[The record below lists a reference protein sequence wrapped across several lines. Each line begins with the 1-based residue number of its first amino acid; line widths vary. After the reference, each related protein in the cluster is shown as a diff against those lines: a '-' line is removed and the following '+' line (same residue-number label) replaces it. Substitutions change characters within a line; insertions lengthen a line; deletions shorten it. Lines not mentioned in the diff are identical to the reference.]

1 MERIGVFVCHCGT
14 NIAGTVDVA
23 KVAEE
28 LGKVDGVVFSTHY
41 TYMCSSAGQKMI
53 EDHIKNDKLT
63 GVVLCSCSP
72 RMHEKTFRGC
82 AERAGLNPYKV
93 EIANIREQDSWV
105 VKDMPKATE
114 KAIALGKAAIAKTI
128 LDAPLTPGETPVVK
142 RALVIGGG
150 IAGITAA
157 LDIADAGFPVD
168 IVEKKTTVGGKMAM
182 LDKTFPT
189 LDCASCIVTPK
200 MTEVSQNPNIRIL
213 SYSEVVGVKG
223 YIGNFTIDIKRHPR
237 YVDETKCTGCG
248 ACIEACP
255 NKKVPNEFNLNL
267 NNRKAINIPFAQAV
281 PKVAAISADYCLHMK
296 GLEKGKD
303 NVCGF
308 CEKACGTGAIN
319 FHQTEEVITEKYGAI
334 IVATGYNPID
344 LSKFDEYAYSQSPDV
359 VSSLEFERLCNAS
372 GPTNGHLLR
381 PSDGNEPKEIVF
393 VQCVG
398 SRCSAD
404 SKKGHEYCSKVC
416 CMYTA
421 KHAILTRDHYPDTNI
436 TVFYI
441 DVRTPGKNFDE
452 FYRRAVEQYGVH
464 YIKGQVGK
472 VTPQSDGTLDVQGS
486 DLILN
491 RQVHIKA
498 DMVVLAASIEADK
511 SARPLA
517 TMLTTSMDNNDF
529 FLEAH
534 AKLRPVESPTA
545 GIFLAGCCQ
554 GPKDIPETVAQ
565 SSGAAAKAICLLV
578 KDKLKNN
585 PCTAHPNENMCNGC
599 GQCANVCP
607 YGAISYIDKDF
618 RGPNRTTITRH
629 VSQVNTAMC
638 QGCGACTVACPSGAM
653 DLNGFS
659 NNQILAEVDAVC
671 QNL

>member
-28 LGKVDGVVFSTHY
+28 VGKMPEVVYSTNY

-53 EDHIKNDKLT
+53 EDHIKEDKLT

-72 RMHEKTFRGC
+72 RMHEKTFRSC
-82 AERAGLNPYKV
+82 AARAGLNQFKV
-93 EIANIREQDSWV
+93 EIANIREQTSWV
-105 VKDMPKATE
+105 GKNIEENTE
-114 KAIALGKAAIAKTI
+114 KAIALAKAAVAKTV
-128 LDAPLTPGETPVVK
+128 LNTPLTEGETPVTK

-168 IVEKKTTVGGKMAM
+168 IVEKKVTVGGKMAM

-223 YIGNFTIDIKRHPR
+223 YIGNFTIDIKRHAR

-255 NKKVPNEFNLNL
+255 NKKVPNDFNFNLDN
-267 NNRKAINIPFAQAV
+267 KTAIYIPFAQAV
-281 PKVAAISADYCLHMK
+281 PKVATIDANYCLHQK
-296 GLEKGKD
+296 AAKNGKD
-303 NVCGF
+303 ACGF
-308 CEKACGTGAIN
+308 CQKACGVGAIDFN
-319 FHQTEEVITEKYGAI
+319 MQDEVITEKYGTI
-334 IVATGYNPID
+334 IVATGYNPIE
-344 LSKFDEYAYSQSPDV
+344 LTKFDEYAYSQSPDV

-372 GPTNGHLLR
+372 GPTSGHLKR
-381 PSDGNEPKEIVF
+381 PSDGKEPKNIVF

-398 SRCSAD
+398 SRCAAD
-404 SKKGHEYCSKVC
+404 ATKGHEYCSKIC

-421 KHAILTRDHYPDTNI
+421 KHAILTRDHYPDTNVW
-436 TVFYI
+436 VFYI
-441 DVRTPGKNFDE
+441 DVRTPGKLFDE

-472 VTPQSDGTLDVQGS
+472 VTPLSDGTLDVQGS

-491 RQVHIKA
+491 KQVHIKA

-578 KDKLKNN
+578 KDSLKTN
-585 PCTAHPNENMCNGC
+585 PCTAHPNENLCNGC
-599 GQCANVCP
+599 GQCVNVCP
-607 YGAISYIDKDF
+607 YGAISYVDKDF

-653 DLNGFS
+653 DLHGFS
-659 NNQILAEVDAVC
+659 NSQILAEVDAV
-671 QNL
+671 L

>member
-28 LGKVDGVVFSTHY
+28 LGKVDGVVYSTHY

-53 EDHIKNDKLT
+53 EDHIKDDKLT

-72 RMHEKTFRGC
+72 RMHEKTFRSC

-93 EIANIREQDSWV
+93 EVANIREQTSWV
-105 VKDMPKATE
+105 MKDMEQATE

-128 LDAPLTPGETPVVK
+128 LDTPLIAGETPMTK

-168 IVEKKTTVGGKMAM
+168 IVEKDYTVGGKMAK

-213 SYSEVVGVKG
+213 SASEVCRVSG
-223 YIGNFTIDIKRHPR
+223 YIGNFEIDIKRHPR

-248 ACIEACP
+248 ACIEKCP
-255 NKKVPNEFNLNL
+255 NKKVPNAFNLGL
-267 NNRKAINIPFAQAV
+267 NNRKAIDIPFAQAV
-281 PKVAAISADYCLHMK
+281 PKVANIDANYCLHMK
-296 GLEKGKD
+296 GLANGKD

-308 CEKACGTGAIN
+308 CEKACAAGAIK
-319 FHQTEEVITEKYGAI
+319 FDQKEEIITEKYGAI
-334 IVATGYNPID
+334 IVATGYNPIS
-344 LSKFDEYAYSQSPDV
+344 LEKFDEYAYSQSPDV

-381 PSDGNEPKEIVF
+381 PSDGKEPKTIVF

-404 SKKGHEYCSKVC
+404 STKGHEYCSKIC

-421 KHAILTRDHYPDTNI
+421 KHAILTRDHYPDTNCY
-436 TVFYI
+436 VFYI
-441 DVRTPGKNFDE
+441 DVRTPGKLFDE

-491 RQVHIKA
+491 KQVHIKA

-511 SARPLA
+511 SARPLS

-578 KDKLKNN
+578 KDKLKND
-585 PCTAHPNENMCNGC
+585 PCTAQPDENACNGC
-599 GQCANVCP
+599 GQCQNVCP

-629 VSQVNTAMC
+629 VSQVNSAMC
-638 QGCGACTVACPSGAM
+638 HGCGACTVACPSGAM
-653 DLNGFS
+653 DLKGFS
-659 NNQILAEVDAVC
+659 NKQILAEVDSV
-671 QNL
+671 L

>member
-1 MERIGVFVCHCGT
+1 MEKIGVFVCHCGT

-28 LGKVDGVVFSTHY
+28 LGKVNGVVFSTNY
-41 TYMCSSAGQKMI
+41 TYMCSSAGQQMI
-53 EDHIKNDKLT
+53 EEKIHELGLT

-72 RMHEKTFRGC
+72 RMHEKTFRSC

-93 EIANIREQDSWV
+93 EVANIREQCSWV
-105 VKDMPKATE
+105 MKDKGDATE

-128 LDAPLTPGETPVVK
+128 LDTPLIEGETPMTK

-168 IVEKKTTVGGKMAM
+168 IVEKDYTVGGKMAK

-213 SYSEVVGVKG
+213 SYSEVSGVRG
-223 YIGNFTIDIKRHPR
+223 YIGNFEVDIKRHPR
-237 YVDETKCTGCG
+237 YVDEEKCTGCG
-248 ACIEACP
+248 ACMEKCP
-255 NKKVPNEFNLNL
+255 NKKVPNSFNLNL
-267 NNRKAINIPFAQAV
+267 NTRKAIDIPFAQAV

-296 GLEKGKD
+296 GLKNGKD

-308 CEKACGTGAIN
+308 CEKACAAGAID
-319 FHQTEEVITEKYGAI
+319 FTQKETTLTEKYGAI
-334 IVATGYNPID
+334 IVATGYNPIS
-344 LSKFDEYAYSQSPDV
+344 LEKFDEYAYSQSPDV

-381 PSDGNEPKEIVF
+381 PSDGKEPKNIVF

-404 SKKGHEYCSKVC
+404 STKGHEYCSKIC

-472 VTPQSDGTLDVQGS
+472 VTPLSDGTLDVQGS

-491 RQVHIKA
+491 KQVHIKA

-585 PCTAHPNENMCNGC
+585 PCTANPNENMCNGC

-607 YGAISYIDKDF
+607 YGAISYVDKDF

-638 QGCGACTVACPSGAM
+638 HGCGACTVACPSGAM
-653 DLNGFS
+653 DLLGFS
-659 NNQILAEVDAVC
+659 NKQILAEVDSV
-671 QNL
+671 L

>member
-14 NIAGTVDVA
+14 NIAGTVDVE

-28 LGKVDGVVFSTHY
+28 LGKVDGVVYSTHY
-41 TYMCSSAGQKMI
+41 TYMCSSAGQQMI

-72 RMHEKTFRGC
+72 RMHEKTFRSC
-82 AERAGLNPYKV
+82 AERAGLNPFKV
-93 EIANIREQDSWV
+93 EVANIREQTSWV
-105 VKDMPKATE
+105 MKDIEQATE

-128 LDAPLTPGETPVVK
+128 LDTPLIAGETPMTK

-168 IVEKKTTVGGKMAM
+168 IVEKDYTVGGKMAK

-213 SYSEVVGVKG
+213 SASEVCRVSG
-223 YIGNFTIDIKRHPR
+223 YIGNFEIDIKRHPR

-248 ACIEACP
+248 ACIEKCP
-255 NKKVPNEFNLNL
+255 NKKVPNAFNLGL
-267 NNRKAINIPFAQAV
+267 NNRKAIDIPFAQAV
-281 PKVAAISADYCLHMK
+281 PKVANIDANYCLHMK
-296 GLEKGKD
+296 GLANGKD

-308 CEKACGTGAIN
+308 CEKACAAGAIK
-319 FHQTEEVITEKYGAI
+319 FDQKEEIITEKYGAI
-334 IVATGYNPID
+334 IVATGYNPIS
-344 LSKFDEYAYSQSPDV
+344 LEKFDEYAYNQSPDV

-381 PSDGNEPKEIVF
+381 PSDGKEPKTIVF

-404 SKKGHEYCSKVC
+404 STKGHEYCSKIC

-421 KHAILTRDHYPDTNI
+421 KHAILTRDHYPDTNCY
-436 TVFYI
+436 VFYI
-441 DVRTPGKNFDE
+441 DVRTPGKLFDE

-491 RQVHIKA
+491 KQVHIKA

-578 KDKLKNN
+578 KDKLKND
-585 PCTAHPNENMCNGC
+585 PCTAQPDENACNGC

-607 YGAISYIDKDF
+607 YGAISYVDKDF

-629 VSQVNTAMC
+629 VSQVNSAMC
-638 QGCGACTVACPSGAM
+638 HGCGACTVACPSGAM
-653 DLNGFS
+653 DLKGFS
-659 NNQILAEVDAVC
+659 NKQILAEVDSV
-671 QNL
+671 L

>member
-14 NIAGTVDVA
+14 NIAGTVDVK

-28 LGKVDGVVFSTHY
+28 LGKVDGVVFSTNY
-41 TYMCSSAGQKMI
+41 TYMCSSAGQRMI
-53 EDHIKNDKLT
+53 EEHIKNDKLT

-72 RMHEKTFRGC
+72 RMHEKTFRAC
-82 AERAGLNPYKV
+82 AQRAGLNAYKV
-93 EIANIREQDSWV
+93 EVANIREQCSWV
-105 VKDMPKATE
+105 LKNPEEATE

-128 LDAPLTPGETPVVK
+128 LDTPLVEGETPVTK

-213 SYSEVVGVKG
+213 SYSEVCGVKG
-223 YIGNFTIDIKRHPR
+223 YIGNFQIDIKRHPR

-267 NNRKAINIPFAQAV
+267 NTRKAINIPFAQAV
-281 PKVAAISADYCLHMK
+281 PKVASIDEGYCLHMK
-296 GLEKGKD
+296 GLKNGKD

-308 CEKACGTGAIN
+308 CEKACAAGAIN
-319 FHQTEEVITEKYGAI
+319 FNQKEEIITEKYGAI

-344 LSKFDEYAYSQSPDV
+344 LKKFDEYAYSQSPDV

-381 PSDGNEPKEIVF
+381 PSDGKEPKNIVF

-404 SKKGHEYCSKVC
+404 SSKGHEYCSKVC

-421 KHAILTRDHYPDTNI
+421 KHAILTRDHYPDTNCY
-436 TVFYI
+436 VFYI

-472 VTPQSDGTLDVQGS
+472 VTPLSDGTLDVQGS

-585 PCTAHPNENMCNGC
+585 PCTAHPNENACNGC

-659 NNQILAEVDAVC
+659 NKQILAEVDAC
-671 QNL
+671 L

>member
-28 LGKVDGVVFSTHY
+28 LGKVNGVVYSTHY

-53 EDHIKNDKLT
+53 EDKIHELNLT

-72 RMHEKTFRGC
+72 RMHEKTFRSC
-82 AERAGLNPYKV
+82 AERAGLNAYKV
-93 EIANIREQDSWV
+93 EVANIREQCSWV
-105 VKDMPKATE
+105 MKEMGDATE
-114 KAIALGKAAIAKTI
+114 KAIALGKAAVAKTI
-128 LDAPLTPGETPVVK
+128 LDTPLIEGETPMTK

-168 IVEKKTTVGGKMAM
+168 IVEKDYTVGGKMAK

-213 SYSEVVGVKG
+213 SYSEVAGVKG
-223 YIGNFTIDIKRHPR
+223 YIGNFEVDIKRHPR

-248 ACIEACP
+248 ACIEKCP
-255 NKKVPNEFNLNL
+255 NKKVPNAFNLNL
-267 NNRKAINIPFAQAV
+267 NNRKAIDIPFAQAV

-296 GLEKGKD
+296 GLKNGKD

-308 CEKACGTGAIN
+308 CEKACAAGAIN
-319 FHQTEEVITEKYGAI
+319 FHQEETMLTEKYGAI
-334 IVATGYNPID
+334 IVATGYNPIS
-344 LSKFDEYAYSQSPDV
+344 LEKFDEYAYSQSPDV

-381 PSDGNEPKEIVF
+381 PSDGKKPKNIVF

-404 SKKGHEYCSKVC
+404 SAKGHEYCSKIC

-472 VTPQSDGTLDVQGS
+472 VTPLSDGTLDVQGS

-585 PCTAHPNENMCNGC
+585 PCTANPNENACNGC

-607 YGAISYIDKDF
+607 YGAISYIEKDF
-618 RGPNRTTITRH
+618 RGPNRTTITRR
-629 VSQVNTAMC
+629 VSQVNKAMC
-638 QGCGACTVACPSGAM
+638 HGCGACTVACPSGAM
-653 DLNGFS
+653 DLLGFS
-659 NNQILAEVDAVC
+659 NKQILAEVDSV
-671 QNL
+671 L

>member
-28 LGKVDGVVFSTHY
+28 LGKVDGVVYSTHY

-53 EDHIKNDKLT
+53 EDHIKDDKLT

-72 RMHEKTFRGC
+72 RMHEKTFRSC

-93 EIANIREQDSWV
+93 EVANIREQTSWV
-105 VKDMPKATE
+105 MKDMEQATE

-128 LDAPLTPGETPVVK
+128 LDTPLIAGETPMTK

-168 IVEKKTTVGGKMAM
+168 IVEKDYTVGGKMAK

-200 MTEVSQNPNIRIL
+200 MTEISQNPNIRIL
-213 SYSEVVGVKG
+213 SASEVCRVSG
-223 YIGNFTIDIKRHPR
+223 YIGNFEIDIKRHPR

-248 ACIEACP
+248 ACIEKCP
-255 NKKVPNEFNLNL
+255 NKKVPNAFNLGL
-267 NNRKAINIPFAQAV
+267 NNRKAIDIPFAQAV
-281 PKVAAISADYCLHMK
+281 PKVANIDANYCLHMK
-296 GLEKGKD
+296 GLANGKD

-308 CEKACGTGAIN
+308 CEKACAAGAIK
-319 FHQTEEVITEKYGAI
+319 FDQKEEIITEKYGAI
-334 IVATGYNPID
+334 IVATGYNPIS
-344 LSKFDEYAYSQSPDV
+344 LEKFDEYAYSQSPDV

-381 PSDGNEPKEIVF
+381 PSDGKEPKTIVF

-404 SKKGHEYCSKVC
+404 STKGHEYCSKIC

-421 KHAILTRDHYPDTNI
+421 KHAILTRDHYPDTNCY
-436 TVFYI
+436 VFYI
-441 DVRTPGKNFDE
+441 DVRTPGKLFDE

-491 RQVHIKA
+491 KQIHIKA

-578 KDKLKNN
+578 KDKLKND
-585 PCTAHPNENMCNGC
+585 PCTAQPDENACNGC
-599 GQCANVCP
+599 GQCQNVCP

-629 VSQVNTAMC
+629 VSQVNSAMC
-638 QGCGACTVACPSGAM
+638 HGCGACTVACPSGAM
-653 DLNGFS
+653 DLKGFS
-659 NNQILAEVDAVC
+659 NKQILAEVDSV
-671 QNL
+671 L

>member
-28 LGKVDGVVFSTHY
+28 LGKVNGVVFSTHY
-41 TYMCSSAGQKMI
+41 TYMCSSAGQQMI
-53 EDHIKNDKLT
+53 EDKIHELNLT

-72 RMHEKTFRGC
+72 RMHEKTFRSC
-82 AERAGLNPYKV
+82 AERAGLNAYKV
-93 EIANIREQDSWV
+93 EVANIREQCSWV
-105 VKDMPKATE
+105 MKEMPDATE

-128 LDAPLTPGETPVVK
+128 LDTPLIEGETPMTK

-168 IVEKKTTVGGKMAM
+168 IVEKDYTVGGKMAR

-200 MTEVSQNPNIRIL
+200 MTEVSQNSNIRIL
-213 SYSEVVGVKG
+213 SYSEVCDVKG
-223 YIGNFTIDIKRHPR
+223 YIGNFEVDIKHHPR
-237 YVDETKCTGCG
+237 FVDETKCTGCG
-248 ACIEACP
+248 ACIEKCP
-255 NKKVPNEFNLNL
+255 NKKVPNSFNLNL
-267 NNRKAINIPFAQAV
+267 DNCKAINIPFAQAV
-281 PKVAAISADYCLHMK
+281 PKVAAINADYCLHMK
-296 GLEKGKD
+296 GLKNGKD

-308 CEKACGTGAIN
+308 CEKACTAGAIN
-319 FHQTEEVITEKYGAI
+319 FNQKEEILTEKYGAI
-334 IVATGYNPID
+334 IVATGYNPIS
-344 LSKFDEYAYSQSPDV
+344 LEKFDEYAYSQSPDV

-381 PSDGNEPKEIVF
+381 PSDGKEPKNIVF

-404 SKKGHEYCSKVC
+404 STKGHEYCSKIC

-472 VTPQSDGTLDVQGS
+472 VTPLSDGTLDVQGS

-491 RQVHIKA
+491 KQVHIKA

-511 SARPLA
+511 TARPLA

-585 PCTAHPNENMCNGC
+585 PCTANPNENACNGC

-607 YGAISYIDKDF
+607 YGAITYIDKDF

-638 QGCGACTVACPSGAM
+638 HGCGACTVACPSGAM
-653 DLNGFS
+653 DLLGFS
-659 NNQILAEVDAVC
+659 NKQILAEVDSV
-671 QNL
+671 L

>member
-14 NIAGTVDVA
+14 NIAGTVDVE

-28 LGKVDGVVFSTHY
+28 LGKVDGVVYSTHY
-41 TYMCSSAGQKMI
+41 TYMCSSAGQQMI

-72 RMHEKTFRGC
+72 RMHEKTFRSC
-82 AERAGLNPYKV
+82 AERAGLNPFKV
-93 EIANIREQDSWV
+93 EVANIREQTSWV
-105 VKDMPKATE
+105 MKDMEQATE

-128 LDAPLTPGETPVVK
+128 LDTPLIAGETPMTK

-168 IVEKKTTVGGKMAM
+168 IVEKDYTVGGKMAK

-213 SYSEVVGVKG
+213 SASEVCRVTG
-223 YIGNFTIDIKRHPR
+223 YIGNFEIDIKRHPR

-248 ACIEACP
+248 ACIEKCP
-255 NKKVPNEFNLNL
+255 NKKVPNAFNLGL
-267 NNRKAINIPFAQAV
+267 NNRKAIDIPFAQAV
-281 PKVAAISADYCLHMK
+281 PKVANIDANYCLHMK
-296 GLEKGKD
+296 GLANGKD

-308 CEKACGTGAIN
+308 CEKACAAGAIK
-319 FHQTEEVITEKYGAI
+319 FDQKEEIITEKYGAI
-334 IVATGYNPID
+334 IVATGYNPIS
-344 LSKFDEYAYSQSPDV
+344 LEKFDEYAYNQSPDV

-381 PSDGNEPKEIVF
+381 PSDGKEPKTIVF

-404 SKKGHEYCSKVC
+404 STKGHEYCSKIC

-421 KHAILTRDHYPDTNI
+421 KHAILTRDHYPDTNCY
-436 TVFYI
+436 VFYI
-441 DVRTPGKNFDE
+441 DVRTPGKLFDE

-491 RQVHIKA
+491 KQVHIKA

-578 KDKLKNN
+578 KDKLKND
-585 PCTAHPNENMCNGC
+585 PCTAQPDENACNGC

-607 YGAISYIDKDF
+607 YGAISYVDKDF

-629 VSQVNTAMC
+629 VSQVNSAMC
-638 QGCGACTVACPSGAM
+638 HGCGACTVACPSGAM
-653 DLNGFS
+653 DLKGFS
-659 NNQILAEVDAVC
+659 NKQILAEVDSV
-671 QNL
+671 L

>member
-28 LGKVDGVVFSTHY
+28 LGKVNGVVYSTHY

-53 EDHIKNDKLT
+53 EDKIHELNLT

-72 RMHEKTFRGC
+72 RMHEKTFRSC
-82 AERAGLNPYKV
+82 AERAGLNAYKV
-93 EIANIREQDSWV
+93 EVANIREQCSWV
-105 VKDMPKATE
+105 MKEMGDATE
-114 KAIALGKAAIAKTI
+114 KAIALGKAAVAKTI
-128 LDAPLTPGETPVVK
+128 LDTPLIEGETPMTK

-168 IVEKKTTVGGKMAM
+168 IVEKDYTVGGKMAK

-213 SYSEVVGVKG
+213 SYSEVAGVKG
-223 YIGNFTIDIKRHPR
+223 YIGNFEVDIKRHPR

-248 ACIEACP
+248 ACIEKCP
-255 NKKVPNEFNLNL
+255 NKKVPNAFNLNL
-267 NNRKAINIPFAQAV
+267 NNRKAIDIPFAQAV

-296 GLEKGKD
+296 GLKNGKD

-308 CEKACGTGAIN
+308 CEKACAAGAIN
-319 FHQTEEVITEKYGAI
+319 FHQEETMLTEKYGAI
-334 IVATGYNPID
+334 IVATGYNPIS
-344 LSKFDEYAYSQSPDV
+344 LEKFDEYAYSQSLDV

-381 PSDGNEPKEIVF
+381 PSDGKEPKNIVF

-404 SKKGHEYCSKVC
+404 STKGHEYCSKIC

-472 VTPQSDGTLDVQGS
+472 VTPLSDGTLDVQGS

-585 PCTAHPNENMCNGC
+585 PCTANPNENACNGC

-607 YGAISYIDKDF
+607 YGAISYIEKDF
-618 RGPNRTTITRH
+618 RGPNRTTITRR
-629 VSQVNTAMC
+629 VSQVNKAMC
-638 QGCGACTVACPSGAM
+638 HGCGACTVACPSGAM
-653 DLNGFS
+653 DLLGFS
-659 NNQILAEVDAVC
+659 NKQILAEVDSV
-671 QNL
+671 L

>member
-28 LGKVDGVVFSTHY
+28 VGKMPEVVYSTNY

-53 EDHIKNDKLT
+53 EDHIKEDKLT

-72 RMHEKTFRGC
+72 RMHEKTFRSC
-82 AERAGLNPYKV
+82 AARAGLNQFKV
-93 EIANIREQDSWV
+93 EIANIREQTSWV
-105 VKDMPKATE
+105 GKNIEENTE
-114 KAIALGKAAIAKTI
+114 KAIALAKAAVAKTV
-128 LDAPLTPGETPVVK
+128 LNTPLTEGETPVTK

-168 IVEKKTTVGGKMAM
+168 IVEKKVTVGGKMAM

-223 YIGNFTIDIKRHPR
+223 YIGNFTIDIKRHAR

-255 NKKVPNEFNLNL
+255 NKKVPNDFNLNL
-267 NNRKAINIPFAQAV
+267 DNKKAIYIPFAQAV
-281 PKVAAISADYCLHMK
+281 PKVATIDANYCLHQK
-296 GLEKGKD
+296 AAKNGKD
-303 NVCGF
+303 ACGF
-308 CEKACGTGAIN
+308 CQKACGVGAIDFN
-319 FHQTEEVITEKYGAI
+319 MQDEVITEKYGTI
-334 IVATGYNPID
+334 IVATGYNPIE
-344 LSKFDEYAYSQSPDV
+344 LTKFDEYAYSQSPDV

-372 GPTNGHLLR
+372 GPTSGHLKR
-381 PSDGNEPKEIVF
+381 PSDGKEPKNIVF

-398 SRCSAD
+398 SRCAAD
-404 SKKGHEYCSKVC
+404 ATKGHEYCSKIC

-421 KHAILTRDHYPDTNI
+421 KHAILTRDHYPDTNVW
-436 TVFYI
+436 VFYI
-441 DVRTPGKNFDE
+441 DVRTPGKLFDE

-472 VTPQSDGTLDVQGS
+472 VTPLSDGTLDVQGS

-491 RQVHIKA
+491 KQVHIKA

-529 FLEAH
+529 FLEAR

-578 KDKLKNN
+578 KDSLKTN
-585 PCTAHPNENMCNGC
+585 PCTAHPNENLCNGC
-599 GQCANVCP
+599 GQCVNVCP
-607 YGAISYIDKDF
+607 YGAISYVDKDF

-653 DLNGFS
+653 DLHGFS
-659 NNQILAEVDAVC
+659 NSQILAEVDAV
-671 QNL
+671 L

>member
-14 NIAGTVDVA
+14 NIAGTVDVK

-28 LGKVDGVVFSTHY
+28 VGKMPEVVFSTDY

-53 EDHIKNDKLT
+53 EDHIKDDKLT

-72 RMHEKTFRGC
+72 RMHEKTFRAC
-82 AERAGLNPYKV
+82 AQRAGLNQFKV
-93 EIANIREQDSWV
+93 EVANIREQTSWV
-105 VKDMPKATE
+105 GKNIEENTE
-114 KAIALGKAAIAKTI
+114 KSIALAKAAVAKTV
-128 LDAPLTPGETPVVK
+128 LNTPLTEGETPVTK

-168 IVEKKTTVGGKMAM
+168 IVEKKVTVGGKMAM

-213 SYSEVVGVKG
+213 SYSEGVGVKG
-223 YIGNFTIDIKRHPR
+223 YIGNFSIDILRHAR
-237 YVDETKCTGCG
+237 FVDETKCTGCG

-255 NKKVPNEFNLNL
+255 NKKVPNDFNLNL
-267 NNRKAINIPFAQAV
+267 DNKKAIYIPFAQAV
-281 PKVAAISADYCLHMK
+281 PKVATIDANYCLHQK
-296 GLEKGKD
+296 AAKNGK
-303 NVCGF
+303 NACGF
-308 CEKACGTGAIN
+308 CQKACGVGAIDFN
-319 FHQTEEVITEKYGAI
+319 MKDEVITEKYGTI
-334 IVATGYNPID
+334 IVATGYNPIE
-344 LSKFDEYAYSQSPDV
+344 LTKFDEYAYSQSPDV

-372 GPTNGHLLR
+372 GPTSGHLKR
-381 PSDGNEPKEIVF
+381 PSDGKEPKNIVF

-404 SKKGHEYCSKVC
+404 STKGHEYCSKIC

-421 KHAILTRDHYPDTNI
+421 KHAILTRDHYPDTNVW
-436 TVFYI
+436 VFYI
-441 DVRTPGKNFDE
+441 DVRTPGKLFDE

-472 VTPQSDGTLDVQGS
+472 VTPLSDGTLDVQGS

-491 RQVHIKA
+491 KQVHIKA

-578 KDKLKNN
+578 KDTLKTN

-599 GQCANVCP
+599 GQCINVCP
-607 YGAISYIDKDF
+607 YGAISYVDKDF

-653 DLNGFS
+653 DLHGFS
-659 NNQILAEVDAVC
+659 NSQILAEVDAV
-671 QNL
+671 L

>member
-28 LGKVDGVVFSTHY
+28 LGKVNGVVFSTHY
-41 TYMCSSAGQKMI
+41 TYMCSSAGQQMI
-53 EDHIKNDKLT
+53 EDKIHELNLT

-72 RMHEKTFRGC
+72 RMHEKTFRSC
-82 AERAGLNPYKV
+82 AERAGLNAYKV
-93 EIANIREQDSWV
+93 EVANIREQCSWV
-105 VKDMPKATE
+105 MKEMPDATE

-128 LDAPLTPGETPVVK
+128 LDTPLIEGETPMTK

-168 IVEKKTTVGGKMAM
+168 IVEKDYTVGGKMAR

-200 MTEVSQNPNIRIL
+200 MTEVSQNSNIRIL
-213 SYSEVVGVKG
+213 SYSEVCDVKG
-223 YIGNFTIDIKRHPR
+223 YIGNFEVDIKRHPR
-237 YVDETKCTGCG
+237 FVDETKCTGCG
-248 ACIEACP
+248 ACIEKCP
-255 NKKVPNEFNLNL
+255 NKKVPNSFNLNL
-267 NNRKAINIPFAQAV
+267 DNCKAINIPFAQAV
-281 PKVAAISADYCLHMK
+281 PKVAAINADYCLHMK
-296 GLEKGKD
+296 GLKNGKD

-308 CEKACGTGAIN
+308 CEKACTAGSIN
-319 FHQTEEVITEKYGAI
+319 FNQKEEILTEKYGAI
-334 IVATGYNPID
+334 IVATGYNPIS
-344 LSKFDEYAYSQSPDV
+344 LEKFDEYAYSQSPDV

-381 PSDGNEPKEIVF
+381 PSDGKEPKNIVF

-404 SKKGHEYCSKVC
+404 STKGHEYCSKIC

-472 VTPQSDGTLDVQGS
+472 VTPLSDGTLDVQGS

-491 RQVHIKA
+491 KQVHIKA

-511 SARPLA
+511 TARPLA

-585 PCTAHPNENMCNGC
+585 PCTANPNENACNGC

-607 YGAISYIDKDF
+607 YGAITYIDKDF

-638 QGCGACTVACPSGAM
+638 HGCGACTVACPSGAM
-653 DLNGFS
+653 DLLGFS
-659 NNQILAEVDAVC
+659 NKQILAEVDSV
-671 QNL
+671 L

>member
-28 LGKVDGVVFSTHY
+28 LGKVDGVVYSTHY

-53 EDHIKNDKLT
+53 EDQIKENKLT

-72 RMHEKTFRGC
+72 RMHEKTFRSC
-82 AERAGLNPYKV
+82 AERAGLNGYKV
-93 EIANIREQDSWV
+93 EIANIREQTSWV
-105 VKDMPKATE
+105 CKDMEQGTE

-128 LDAPLTPGETPVVK
+128 LDTPLIEGETPVTK

-168 IVEKKTTVGGKMAM
+168 IVEKKPTVGGKMAM

-223 YIGNFTIDIKRHPR
+223 YIGNFQVDIKRHAR

-248 ACIEACP
+248 ACIEKCP
-255 NKKVPNEFNLNL
+255 NKKVPNSFNLGL
-267 NNRKAINIPFAQAV
+267 NNRKAIDIPFAQAV
-281 PKVAAISADYCLHMK
+281 PKVANIDANYCLHMK
-296 GLEKGKD
+296 GLANGKD

-308 CEKACGTGAIN
+308 CEKACAAGAIK
-319 FHQTEEVITEKYGAI
+319 FDQKEEIITEKYGAI
-334 IVATGYNPID
+334 IVATGYNPIS
-344 LSKFDEYAYSQSPDV
+344 LEKFDEYAYNQSPDV

-381 PSDGNEPKEIVF
+381 PSDGKEPKTIVF

-404 SKKGHEYCSKVC
+404 STKGHEYCSKIC

-421 KHAILTRDHYPDTNI
+421 KHAILTRDHYPDTNCY
-436 TVFYI
+436 VFYI
-441 DVRTPGKNFDE
+441 DVRTPGKLFDE

-491 RQVHIKA
+491 KQVHIKA

-578 KDKLKNN
+578 KDKLKND
-585 PCTAHPNENMCNGC
+585 PCTAQPDENACNGC

-607 YGAISYIDKDF
+607 YGAISYVDKDF

-629 VSQVNTAMC
+629 VSQVNSAMC
-638 QGCGACTVACPSGAM
+638 HGCGACTVACPSGAM
-653 DLNGFS
+653 DLKGFS
-659 NNQILAEVDAVC
+659 NKQILAEVDSV
-671 QNL
+671 L

>member
-28 LGKVDGVVFSTHY
+28 LGKVSGVVYSTHY
-41 TYMCSSAGQKMI
+41 TYMCSSAGQKII
-53 EDHIKNDKLT
+53 EDHIKDDKLT

-72 RMHEKTFRGC
+72 RMHETTFRAC

-93 EIANIREQDSWV
+93 EVANIREQTSWV
-105 VKDMPKATE
+105 MKDMKKATE
-114 KAIALGKAAIAKTI
+114 KAIVLGKAAVAKSI
-128 LDAPLTPGETPVVK
+128 LDTSLIPGETPVTK

-168 IVEKKTTVGGKMAM
+168 IVEKKPTVGGKMAM

-213 SYSEVVGVKG
+213 SYSEVVGMKG
-223 YIGNFTIDIKRHPR
+223 YVGNFTAQIKRKAR
-237 YVDETKCTGCG
+237 FVDETKCTGCG
-248 ACIEACP
+248 LCTEKCP
-255 NKKVPNEFNLNL
+255 MKKVPNDFNLNL
-267 NNRKAINIPFAQAV
+267 NNKKAVYIPFAQAV
-281 PKVAAISADYCLHMK
+281 PKVATIDSSYCLHMQS
-296 GLEKGKD
+296 LAKGKD
-303 NVCGF
+303 SFCGM
-308 CEKACGTGAIN
+308 CQKTCGAGAIDFN
-319 FHQTEEVITEKYGAI
+319 QKDEIISEKYGAI
-334 IVATGYNPID
+334 IVATGYNPIE
-344 LSKFDEYAYSQSPDV
+344 LQKFDEFAYSQSPDV

-381 PSDGNEPKEIVF
+381 PSDGKEPKTIVF

-404 SKKGHEYCSKVC
+404 SDKGHEYCSKVC

-421 KHAILTRDHYPDTNI
+421 KHAILTRDHYPETNCY
-436 TVFYI
+436 VFTI
-441 DVRTPGKNFDE
+441 DVRAPGKNFDE

-464 YIKGQVGK
+464 YIKGMVGK
-472 VTPQSDGTLDVQGS
+472 VTPLSDGTLDVQGS
-486 DLILN
+486 DLILDK
-491 RQVHIKA
+491 QLHIKA

-517 TMLTTSMDNNDF
+517 TMLATSMDNNDF

-554 GPKDIPETVAQ
+554 GPKDIPETVSQ

-578 KDKLKNN
+578 KGKLKNN
-585 PCTAHPNENMCNGC
+585 PCTAHPDEEMCNGC
-599 GQCANVCP
+599 GQCENVCP
-607 YGAISYIDKDF
+607 YGAITYVEKDF
-618 RGPNRTTITRH
+618 RGPNRTTITRR
-629 VSQVNTAMC
+629 VSQVNSAMC

-653 DLNGFS
+653 DLLGFS
-659 NNQILAEVDAVC
+659 NKQIMAEVDAVC

>member
-28 LGKVDGVVFSTHY
+28 LGKVDGVVFSTDY
-41 TYMCSSAGQKMI
+41 TYMCSSAGQQMI
-53 EDHIKNDKLT
+53 EEHIKEDKLT

-72 RMHEKTFRGC
+72 RMHEKTFRAC

-93 EIANIREQDSWV
+93 EVANIREQCSWV
-105 VKDMPKATE
+105 MKDVGDATE

-128 LDAPLTPGETPVVK
+128 LDTPLIPGETPMTK

-168 IVEKKTTVGGKMAM
+168 IVEKNVTVGGKMAM

-223 YIGNFTIDIKRHPR
+223 YIGNFTIDIKRNPR

-255 NKKVPNEFNLNL
+255 NKKVPNAFNLNL
-267 NNRKAINIPFAQAV
+267 NNRKAIDIPFAQAV
-281 PKVAAISADYCLHMK
+281 PKVANIDAGYCLHMK
-296 GLEKGKD
+296 GLKNGKD

-308 CEKACGTGAIN
+308 CEKACAAGAIN
-319 FHQTEEVITEKYGAI
+319 FNQKEEILTEKYGAI
-334 IVATGYNPID
+334 IVATGYNPIE
-344 LSKFDEYAYSQSPDV
+344 LNKFDEYAYSQSPDV

-372 GPTNGHLLR
+372 GPTNGHLRR
-381 PSDGNEPKEIVF
+381 PSDGKEPKNIVF

-404 SKKGHEYCSKVC
+404 STKGHEYCSNIC

-452 FYRRAVEQYGVH
+452 FYRRAVEQYGVN

-472 VTPQSDGTLDVQGS
+472 ITPLADGTLDVQGS

-491 RQVHIKA
+491 KQVHIKA

-517 TMLTTSMDNNDF
+517 TMLTTSMDTNDF

-565 SSGAAAKAICLLV
+565 SSGAAAKAICLLI
-578 KDKLKNN
+578 KDKLQNN
-585 PCTAHPNENMCNGC
+585 PCTAQPDENACNGC

-629 VSQVNTAMC
+629 ISQVNSAMC

-653 DLNGFS
+653 DLKGFS
-659 NNQILAEVDAVC
+659 NKQILAEVDAC
-671 QNL
+671 L

>member
-28 LGKVDGVVFSTHY
+28 LGKVNGVVFSTHY
-41 TYMCSSAGQKMI
+41 TYMCSSAGQQMI
-53 EDHIKNDKLT
+53 EDKIHELNLT

-72 RMHEKTFRGC
+72 RMHEKTFRSC
-82 AERAGLNPYKV
+82 AERAGLNAYKV
-93 EIANIREQDSWV
+93 EVANIREQCSWV
-105 VKDMPKATE
+105 MKEMPDATE

-128 LDAPLTPGETPVVK
+128 LDTPLIEGETPMTK

-168 IVEKKTTVGGKMAM
+168 IVEKDYTVGGKMAR

-200 MTEVSQNPNIRIL
+200 MTEVSQNSNIRIL
-213 SYSEVVGVKG
+213 SYSEVCDVKG
-223 YIGNFTIDIKRHPR
+223 YIGNFEVDIKRHPR
-237 YVDETKCTGCG
+237 FVDETKCTGCG
-248 ACIEACP
+248 ACIEKCP
-255 NKKVPNEFNLNL
+255 NKKVPNSFNLNL
-267 NNRKAINIPFAQAV
+267 DNCKAINIPFAQAV
-281 PKVAAISADYCLHMK
+281 PKVAAINADYCLHMK
-296 GLEKGKD
+296 GLKNGKD

-308 CEKACGTGAIN
+308 CEKACTAGAIN
-319 FHQTEEVITEKYGAI
+319 FNQKEEILTEKYGAI
-334 IVATGYNPID
+334 IVATGYNPIS
-344 LSKFDEYAYSQSPDV
+344 LEKFDEYAYSQSPDV

-381 PSDGNEPKEIVF
+381 PSDGKEPKNIVF

-404 SKKGHEYCSKVC
+404 STKGHEYCSKIC

-472 VTPQSDGTLDVQGS
+472 VTPLSDGTLDVQGS

-491 RQVHIKA
+491 KQVHIKA

-511 SARPLA
+511 TARPLA

-578 KDKLKNN
+578 KDKRKNN
-585 PCTAHPNENMCNGC
+585 PCTANPNENACNGC

-607 YGAISYIDKDF
+607 YGAITYIDKDF

-638 QGCGACTVACPSGAM
+638 HGCGACTVACPSGAM
-653 DLNGFS
+653 DLLGFS
-659 NNQILAEVDAVC
+659 NKQILAEVDSV
-671 QNL
+671 L

>member
-28 LGKVDGVVFSTHY
+28 LGKVDGVVYSTHY
-41 TYMCSSAGQKMI
+41 TYMCSSAGQQMI
-53 EDHIKNDKLT
+53 EEHIKNDKLT

-72 RMHEKTFRGC
+72 RMHEKTFRSC
-82 AERAGLNPYKV
+82 AERAGLNPFKV
-93 EIANIREQDSWV
+93 EVANIREQTSWV
-105 VKDMPKATE
+105 MKDMEQATE

-128 LDAPLTPGETPVVK
+128 LDTPLIAGETPMTK

-168 IVEKKTTVGGKMAM
+168 IVEKDYTVGGKMAK

-213 SYSEVVGVKG
+213 SASEVCRVSG
-223 YIGNFTIDIKRHPR
+223 YIGNFEIDIKRHPR

-248 ACIEACP
+248 ACIEKCP
-255 NKKVPNEFNLNL
+255 NKKVPNAFNLGL
-267 NNRKAINIPFAQAV
+267 NNRKAIDIPFAQAV
-281 PKVAAISADYCLHMK
+281 PKVANIDANYCLHMK
-296 GLEKGKD
+296 GLANGKD

-308 CEKACGTGAIN
+308 CEKACAAGAIK
-319 FHQTEEVITEKYGAI
+319 FDQKEEIITEKYGAI
-334 IVATGYNPID
+334 IVATGYNPIS
-344 LSKFDEYAYSQSPDV
+344 LEKFDEYAYSQSPDV

-381 PSDGNEPKEIVF
+381 PSDGKEPKTIVF

-404 SKKGHEYCSKVC
+404 STKGHEYCSKIC

-421 KHAILTRDHYPDTNI
+421 KHAILTRDHYPDTNCY
-436 TVFYI
+436 VFYI
-441 DVRTPGKNFDE
+441 DVRTPGKLFDE

-491 RQVHIKA
+491 KQVHIKA

-578 KDKLKNN
+578 KDKLKND
-585 PCTAHPNENMCNGC
+585 PCTAQPDENACNGC
-599 GQCANVCP
+599 GQCQNVCP
-607 YGAISYIDKDF
+607 YGAISYVDKDF

-629 VSQVNTAMC
+629 VSQVNSAMC
-638 QGCGACTVACPSGAM
+638 HGCGACTVACPSGAM
-653 DLNGFS
+653 DLKGFS
-659 NNQILAEVDAVC
+659 NKQILAEVDSV
-671 QNL
+671 L

>member
-28 LGKVDGVVFSTHY
+28 VGKMPEVVYSTNY

-53 EDHIKNDKLT
+53 EDHIKEDKLT

-72 RMHEKTFRGC
+72 RMHEKTFRSC
-82 AERAGLNPYKV
+82 AARAGLNQFKV
-93 EIANIREQDSWV
+93 EIANIREQTSWV
-105 VKDMPKATE
+105 GKNIEENTE
-114 KAIALGKAAIAKTI
+114 KAIALAKAAVAKTV
-128 LDAPLTPGETPVVK
+128 LNTPLTEGETPVTK

-168 IVEKKTTVGGKMAM
+168 IVEKKVTVGGKMAM

-223 YIGNFTIDIKRHPR
+223 YIGNFTIDIKRHAR

-248 ACIEACP
+248 ACIEVCP
-255 NKKVPNEFNLNL
+255 NKKVPNDFNLNL
-267 NNRKAINIPFAQAV
+267 DNKKAIYIPFAQAV
-281 PKVAAISADYCLHMK
+281 PKVATIDANYCLHQK
-296 GLEKGKD
+296 AAKNGKD
-303 NVCGF
+303 ACGF
-308 CEKACGTGAIN
+308 CQKACGVGAIDFN
-319 FHQTEEVITEKYGAI
+319 MQDEVITEKYGTI
-334 IVATGYNPID
+334 IVATGYNPIE
-344 LSKFDEYAYSQSPDV
+344 LTKFDEYAYSQSPDV

-372 GPTNGHLLR
+372 GPTSGHLKR
-381 PSDGNEPKEIVF
+381 PSDGKEPKNIVF

-398 SRCSAD
+398 SRCAAD
-404 SKKGHEYCSKVC
+404 ATKGHEYCSKIC

-421 KHAILTRDHYPDTNI
+421 KHAILTRDHYPDTNVW
-436 TVFYI
+436 VFYI
-441 DVRTPGKNFDE
+441 DVRTPGKLFDE

-472 VTPQSDGTLDVQGS
+472 VTPLSDGTLDVQGS

-491 RQVHIKA
+491 KQVHIKA

-578 KDKLKNN
+578 KDSLKTI
-585 PCTAHPNENMCNGC
+585 PCTAHPNENLCNGC
-599 GQCANVCP
+599 GQCVNVCP
-607 YGAISYIDKDF
+607 YGAISYVDKDF

-653 DLNGFS
+653 DLHGFS
-659 NNQILAEVDAVC
+659 NSQILAEVDAV
-671 QNL
+671 L

>member
-28 LGKVDGVVFSTHY
+28 LGKVPGVVYSTHY
-41 TYMCSSAGQKMI
+41 TYMCSSAGQAMI
-53 EDHIKNDKLT
+53 EERIKEDKLT

-72 RMHEKTFRGC
+72 RMHEKTFRAC

-105 VKDMPKATE
+105 MKDMAEATTKAV
-114 KAIALGKAAIAKTI
+114 ALGKAAIAKTI
-128 LDAPLTPGETPVVK
+128 LDTPLTPGETPMTK

-157 LDIADAGFPVD
+157 LDIAEAGFPVD
-168 IVEKKTTVGGKMAM
+168 LVEKKPTVGGKMAM

-189 LDCASCIVTPK
+189 LDCASCIVTPR
-200 MTEVSQNPNIRIL
+200 MTEVGQNPNIRIL
-213 SYSEVVGVKG
+213 SYSEVTNVTG
-223 YIGNFTIDIKRHPR
+223 YIGNFTVDIKRKAR

-248 ACIEACP
+248 ECTEKCP
-255 NKKVPNEFNLNL
+255 MKKVPNDFNLNL
-267 NNRKAINIPFAQAV
+267 NNKTAVYIPFAQAV
-281 PKVAAISADYCLHMK
+281 PKIATIDANYCLHMK
-296 GLEKGKD
+296 ALKGGKD
-303 NVCGF
+303 NVCGM
-308 CEKACGTGAIN
+308 CQKVCGAGAIN
-319 FHQTEEVITEKYGAI
+319 FNAKDEVITEKYGAI
-334 IVATGYNPID
+334 VVATGYNMID
-344 LSKFDEYAYSQSPDV
+344 LKPYAELGYGLSKDV
-359 VSSLEFERLCNAS
+359 VSSLEYERLMNAS
-372 GPTNGHLLR
+372 GPTGGHLLR
-381 PSDGNEPKEIVF
+381 PSDGVAPKKIVF
-393 VQCVG
+393 IQCVG
-398 SRCSAD
+398 SRCSAEG
-404 SKKGHEYCSKVC
+404 KGNQYCSKVC

-421 KHAILTRDHYPDTNI
+421 KQTILTRDHWPDTECY
-436 TVFYI
+436 VFYI
-441 DVRTPGKNFDE
+441 DVRTPGKQFDE

-464 YIKGQVGK
+464 YIKGMVGK
-472 VTPQSDGTLDVQGS
+472 VTPQANGKLDVQGS

-491 RQVHIKA
+491 KQVHIEA
-498 DMVVLAASIEADK
+498 DLVVLAGSLEADET
-511 SARPLA
+511 ARPLA
-517 TMLTTSMDNNDF
+517 TMLTTSMDNDDF

-534 AKLRPVESPTA
+534 VKLRPVESPTA
-545 GIFLAGCCQ
+545 GIFLAGACL

-565 SSGAAAKAICLLV
+565 SSGAAAKAICLLI

-585 PCTAHPNENMCNGC
+585 PCTAKPDENACNGC

-629 VSQVNTAMC
+629 VSQVNSAMC

-653 DLNGFS
+653 DLQGFS
-659 NNQILAEVDAVC
+659 NKQILAEVDAV
-671 QNL
+671 L

>member
-14 NIAGTVDVA
+14 NIAGTVDVE

-28 LGKVDGVVFSTHY
+28 LGKVDGVVYSTHY
-41 TYMCSSAGQKMI
+41 TYMCSSAGQQMI

-72 RMHEKTFRGC
+72 RMHEKTFRSC
-82 AERAGLNPYKV
+82 AERAGLNPFKV
-93 EIANIREQDSWV
+93 EVANIREQTSWV
-105 VKDMPKATE
+105 MKDMEQATE

-128 LDAPLTPGETPVVK
+128 LDTPLIAGETPMTK

-168 IVEKKTTVGGKMAM
+168 IVEKDYTVGGKMAK

-213 SYSEVVGVKG
+213 SASEVCRVSG
-223 YIGNFTIDIKRHPR
+223 YIGNFEIDIKRHPR

-248 ACIEACP
+248 ACIEKCP
-255 NKKVPNEFNLNL
+255 NKKVPNSFNLGL
-267 NNRKAINIPFAQAV
+267 NNRKAIDIPFAQAV
-281 PKVAAISADYCLHMK
+281 PKVANIDANYCLHMK
-296 GLEKGKD
+296 GLANGKD

-308 CEKACGTGAIN
+308 CEKACAAGAIK
-319 FHQTEEVITEKYGAI
+319 FDQKEEIITEKYGAI
-334 IVATGYNPID
+334 IVATGYNPIS
-344 LSKFDEYAYSQSPDV
+344 LEKFDEYAYNQSPDV

-381 PSDGNEPKEIVF
+381 PSDGKEPKTIVF

-404 SKKGHEYCSKVC
+404 STKGHEYCSKIC

-421 KHAILTRDHYPDTNI
+421 KHAILTRDHYPDTNCY
-436 TVFYI
+436 VFYI
-441 DVRTPGKNFDE
+441 DVRTPGKLFDE

-491 RQVHIKA
+491 KQVHIKA

-578 KDKLKNN
+578 KDKLKND
-585 PCTAHPNENMCNGC
+585 PCTAQPDENACNGC
-599 GQCANVCP
+599 GQCVNVCP
-607 YGAISYIDKDF
+607 YGAISYVDKDF

-629 VSQVNTAMC
+629 VSQVNSAMC
-638 QGCGACTVACPSGAM
+638 HGCGACTVACPSGAM
-653 DLNGFS
+653 DLKGFS
-659 NNQILAEVDAVC
+659 NKQILAEVDSV
-671 QNL
+671 L

>member
-28 LGKVDGVVFSTHY
+28 LGKVDGVVYSTHY
-41 TYMCSSAGQKMI
+41 TYMCSSAGQQMI
-53 EDHIKNDKLT
+53 EDHIKDDKLT

-72 RMHEKTFRGC
+72 RMHEKTFRSC

-93 EIANIREQDSWV
+93 EVANIREQTSWV
-105 VKDMPKATE
+105 MKDMEQATE

-128 LDAPLTPGETPVVK
+128 LNTPLIAGETPMTK

-168 IVEKKTTVGGKMAM
+168 IVEKDYTVGGKMAK

-213 SYSEVVGVKG
+213 SASEVCRVSG
-223 YIGNFTIDIKRHPR
+223 YIGNFEIDIKRHPR

-248 ACIEACP
+248 ACIEKCP
-255 NKKVPNEFNLNL
+255 NKKVPNAFNLGL
-267 NNRKAINIPFAQAV
+267 NNRKAIDIPFAQAV
-281 PKVAAISADYCLHMK
+281 PKVANIDANYCLHMK
-296 GLEKGKD
+296 GLANGKD

-308 CEKACGTGAIN
+308 CEKACAAGAIK
-319 FHQTEEVITEKYGAI
+319 FDQKEEIITEKYGAI
-334 IVATGYNPID
+334 IVATGYNPIS
-344 LSKFDEYAYSQSPDV
+344 LEKFDEYAYNQSPDV

-381 PSDGNEPKEIVF
+381 PSDGKEPKTIVF

-404 SKKGHEYCSKVC
+404 STKGHEYCSKIC

-421 KHAILTRDHYPDTNI
+421 KHAILTRDHYPDTNCY
-436 TVFYI
+436 VFYI
-441 DVRTPGKNFDE
+441 DVRTPGKLFDE

-491 RQVHIKA
+491 KQVHIKA

-578 KDKLKNN
+578 KDKLKND
-585 PCTAHPNENMCNGC
+585 PCTAQPDENACNGC

-607 YGAISYIDKDF
+607 YGAISYVDKDF

-629 VSQVNTAMC
+629 VSQVNSAMC
-638 QGCGACTVACPSGAM
+638 HGCGACTVACPSGAM
-653 DLNGFS
+653 DLKGFS
-659 NNQILAEVDAVC
+659 NKQILAEVDSV
-671 QNL
+671 L

>member
-28 LGKVDGVVFSTHY
+28 LGKVNGVVFSTHY
-41 TYMCSSAGQKMI
+41 TYMCSSAGQQMI
-53 EDHIKNDKLT
+53 EDKIHELNLT

-72 RMHEKTFRGC
+72 RMHEKTFRSC
-82 AERAGLNPYKV
+82 AERAGLNAYKV
-93 EIANIREQDSWV
+93 EVANIREQCSWV
-105 VKDMPKATE
+105 MKEMPDATE

-128 LDAPLTPGETPVVK
+128 LDTPLIEGETPMTK

-168 IVEKKTTVGGKMAM
+168 IVEKDYTVGGKMAR

-200 MTEVSQNPNIRIL
+200 MTEVSQNSNIRIL
-213 SYSEVVGVKG
+213 SYSDVCDVKG
-223 YIGNFTIDIKRHPR
+223 YIGNFEVDIKRHPR
-237 YVDETKCTGCG
+237 FVDETKCTGCG
-248 ACIEACP
+248 ACIEKCP
-255 NKKVPNEFNLNL
+255 NKKVPNSFNLNL
-267 NNRKAINIPFAQAV
+267 DNCKAINIPFAQAV
-281 PKVAAISADYCLHMK
+281 PKVAAINADYCLHMK
-296 GLEKGKD
+296 GLKNGKD

-308 CEKACGTGAIN
+308 CEKACTAGAIN
-319 FHQTEEVITEKYGAI
+319 FNQKEEILTEKYGAI
-334 IVATGYNPID
+334 IVATGYNPIS
-344 LSKFDEYAYSQSPDV
+344 LEKFDEYAYSQSPDV

-381 PSDGNEPKEIVF
+381 PSDGKEPKNIVF

-404 SKKGHEYCSKVC
+404 STKGHEYCSKIC

-472 VTPQSDGTLDVQGS
+472 VTPLSDGTLDVQGS

-491 RQVHIKA
+491 KQVHIKA

-511 SARPLA
+511 TARPLA

-585 PCTAHPNENMCNGC
+585 PCTANPNENACNGC

-607 YGAISYIDKDF
+607 YGAITYIDKDF

-638 QGCGACTVACPSGAM
+638 HGCGACTVACPSGAM
-653 DLNGFS
+653 DLLGFS
-659 NNQILAEVDAVC
+659 NKQILAEVDSV
-671 QNL
+671 L

>member
-14 NIAGTVDVA
+14 NIAGTVDVE

-28 LGKVDGVVFSTHY
+28 LGKVDNVVYSTHY
-41 TYMCSSAGQKMI
+41 TYMCSSAGQQMI
-53 EDHIKNDKLT
+53 EERIKEDKLT

-72 RMHEKTFRGC
+72 RMHEKTFRNC
-82 AERAGLNPYKV
+82 AERAGLNPFKV
-93 EIANIREQDSWV
+93 EVANIREQDSWV
-105 VKDMPKATE
+105 LKDKEQATE

-128 LDAPLTPGETPVVK
+128 LNTPLIAGETPMTK

-168 IVEKKTTVGGKMAM
+168 IVEKDYTVGGKMAK

-213 SYSEVVGVKG
+213 SASEVTNVSG
-223 YIGNFTIDIKRHPR
+223 YIGNFEIEITRHPR
-237 YVDETKCTGCG
+237 FVDETKCTGCG
-248 ACIEACP
+248 ACIEKCP
-255 NKKVPNEFNLNL
+255 NAKVPNPFNLNL
-267 NNRKAINIPFAQAV
+267 NNRKAIDIPFAQAV
-281 PKVAAISADYCLHMK
+281 PKVANIDANYCLHMK
-296 GLEKGKD
+296 GLKNGKD

-308 CEKACGTGAIN
+308 CEKACTAGAIK
-319 FHQTEEVITEKYGAI
+319 FDQKEEKLTEKYGAI
-334 IVATGYNPID
+334 VVATGYNPID
-344 LSKFDEYAYSQSPDV
+344 LKKFDEYSYSQSPDV

-381 PSDGNEPKEIVF
+381 PSDGKEPKTIVF

-404 SKKGHEYCSKVC
+404 STKGHEYCSKIC

-421 KHAILTRDHYPDTNI
+421 KHAILTRDHYPDTDCY
-436 TVFYI
+436 VFYI

-491 RQVHIKA
+491 KQVHIKA

-578 KDKLKNN
+578 KDKLKND
-585 PCTAHPNENMCNGC
+585 PCTAHPDENACNGC
-599 GQCANVCP
+599 GACKNVCP
-607 YGAISYIDKDF
+607 YGAISYVEKDF
-618 RGPNRTTITRH
+618 RGPNRTTITRR
-629 VSQVNTAMC
+629 VSQVNSAMC
-638 QGCGACTVACPSGAM
+638 HGCGACTVACPSGAM
-653 DLNGFS
+653 DLHGFS
-659 NNQILAEVDAVC
+659 NKQILAEVDSV
-671 QNL
+671 L

>member
-14 NIAGTVDVA
+14 NIAGTVDVE

-28 LGKVDGVVFSTHY
+28 LGKVDGVVYSTHY

-53 EDHIKNDKLT
+53 EDHIKDDKLT

-72 RMHEKTFRGC
+72 RMHEKTFRAC
-82 AERAGLNPYKV
+82 AERAGLNPFKV
-93 EIANIREQDSWV
+93 EVANIREQTSWV
-105 VKDMPKATE
+105 MKDIEQATE

-128 LDAPLTPGETPVVK
+128 LDTPLTPGETTVTK

-168 IVEKKTTVGGKMAM
+168 IVEKDYTVGGKMAK

-213 SYSEVVGVKG
+213 SYSEVCRVSG
-223 YIGNFTIDIKRHPR
+223 YIGNFEIDIKRHPR

-248 ACIEACP
+248 ACIEKCP
-255 NKKVPNEFNLNL
+255 NKKVPNAFNLNL
-267 NNRKAINIPFAQAV
+267 NNRKAIDIPFAQAV
-281 PKVAAISADYCLHMK
+281 PKIANIDANYCLHMK
-296 GLEKGKD
+296 GLANGKD

-308 CEKACGTGAIN
+308 CEKACGVGAIN
-319 FHQTEEVITEKYGAI
+319 FKQKEEIITEKYGAI
-334 IVATGYNPID
+334 IVATGYNPIS
-344 LSKFDEYAYSQSPDV
+344 LEKFDEYAYSQSPDV

-381 PSDGNEPKEIVF
+381 PSDGKEPKNIVF

-404 SKKGHEYCSKVC
+404 SEKGHEYCSKIC

-421 KHAILTRDHYPDTNI
+421 KHAILTRDHYPDTNCY
-436 TVFYI
+436 VFYI
-441 DVRTPGKNFDE
+441 DVRTPGKLFDE

-472 VTPQSDGTLDVQGS
+472 VTPLADGTLDVQGS

-491 RQVHIKA
+491 KQVHIKA

-578 KDKLKNN
+578 KDKLKND
-585 PCTAHPNENMCNGC
+585 PCTAQPDENACNGC
-599 GQCANVCP
+599 GQCINVCP
-607 YGAISYIDKDF
+607 YGAISYVDKDF

-629 VSQVNTAMC
+629 VSQVNSAMC
-638 QGCGACTVACPSGAM
+638 HGCGACTVACPSGAM
-653 DLNGFS
+653 DLKGFS
-659 NNQILAEVDAVC
+659 NKQILAEVDSV
-671 QNL
+671 L

>member
-14 NIAGTVDVA
+14 NIAGVVDVE

-28 LGKVDGVVFSTHY
+28 LGKVDGVVYSTHY

-53 EDHIKNDKLT
+53 EDHIKDDKLT

-72 RMHEKTFRGC
+72 RMHEKTFRAC

-93 EIANIREQDSWV
+93 EVANIREQTSWV
-105 VKDMPKATE
+105 LKDVNEATE
-114 KAIALGKAAIAKTI
+114 KAIALGKAAIAKSI
-128 LDAPLTPGETPVVK
+128 LDTPLTEGETPVTK

-168 IVEKKTTVGGKMAM
+168 IVEKKPTVGGKMAM

-213 SYSEVVGVKG
+213 SYSEVVGVSG
-223 YIGNFTIDIKRHPR
+223 YIGNFSIDIKRHAR
-237 YVDETKCTGCG
+237 FVDETKCTGCG
-248 ACIEACP
+248 ECIEKCP
-255 NKKVPNEFNLNL
+255 NKKVPNDFNLNL
-267 NNRKAINIPFAQAV
+267 DTKKAIYIPFAQAV
-281 PKVAAISADYCLHMK
+281 PKVATIDDTYCLHMK
-296 GLEKGKD
+296 GLKNGKD

-308 CEKACGTGAIN
+308 CQKACGVGAIN
-319 FHQTEEVITEKYGAI
+319 FDMKDEIITEKYGAI

-344 LSKFDEYAYSQSPDV
+344 LNKFDEFAYNTSPDV

-372 GPTNGHLLR
+372 GPTNGHLRR
-381 PSDGNEPKEIVF
+381 PSDGKEPKNIVF

-398 SRCSAD
+398 SRCAAGAE
-404 SKKGHEYCSKVC
+404 KGHEYCSKVC

-421 KHAILTRDHYPDTNI
+421 KHAILTRDHYPDTNCY
-436 TVFYI
+436 VFTI

-464 YIKGQVGK
+464 YIKGMVGK
-472 VTPQSDGTLDVQGS
+472 VTPQADGTLDVQGS

-491 RQVHIKA
+491 KQVHIKA

-585 PCTAHPNENMCNGC
+585 PCTSSPNENMCNGC
-599 GQCANVCP
+599 GACANVCP
-607 YGAISYIDKDF
+607 YGAISYIEKDF
-618 RGPNRTTITRH
+618 RGPNRTTITRR

-653 DLNGFS
+653 DLLGFS
-659 NNQILAEVDAVC
+659 NKQIMAEVDSV
-671 QNL
+671 L

>member
-14 NIAGTVDVA
+14 NIAGTVDVE

-28 LGKVDGVVFSTHY
+28 LGKVDGVVYSTHY
-41 TYMCSSAGQKMI
+41 TYMCSSAGQQMI

-72 RMHEKTFRGC
+72 RMHEKTFRSC
-82 AERAGLNPYKV
+82 AERAGLNPFKV
-93 EIANIREQDSWV
+93 EVANIREQTSWV
-105 VKDMPKATE
+105 MKDIEQATE

-128 LDAPLTPGETPVVK
+128 LDTPLIAGETPMTK

-168 IVEKKTTVGGKMAM
+168 IVEKDYTVGGKMAK

-213 SYSEVVGVKG
+213 SASEVCRVSG
-223 YIGNFTIDIKRHPR
+223 YIGNFEIDIKRHPR

-248 ACIEACP
+248 ACIEKCP
-255 NKKVPNEFNLNL
+255 NKKVPNAFNLGL
-267 NNRKAINIPFAQAV
+267 NNRKAIDIPFAQAV
-281 PKVAAISADYCLHMK
+281 PKVANIDANYCLHMK
-296 GLEKGKD
+296 GLANGKD

-308 CEKACGTGAIN
+308 CEKACAAGAIK
-319 FHQTEEVITEKYGAI
+319 FDQKEEIITEKYGAI
-334 IVATGYNPID
+334 IVATGYNPIS
-344 LSKFDEYAYSQSPDV
+344 LEKFDEYAYNQSPDV

-381 PSDGNEPKEIVF
+381 PSDGKEPKTIVF

-404 SKKGHEYCSKVC
+404 STKGHEYCSKIC

-421 KHAILTRDHYPDTNI
+421 KHAILTRDHYPDTNCY
-436 TVFYI
+436 VFYI
-441 DVRTPGKNFDE
+441 DVRTPGKLFDE

-491 RQVHIKA
+491 KQVHIKA
-498 DMVVLAASIEADK
+498 DMVVLAASIEPDK
-511 SARPLA
+511 TARPLA

-585 PCTAHPNENMCNGC
+585 ACTANPNENMCNGC
-599 GQCANVCP
+599 GQCEKVCP
-607 YGAISYIDKDF
+607 YGAISYVDKDF

-638 QGCGACTVACPSGAM
+638 HGCGACTVACPSGAM
-653 DLNGFS
+653 DLLGFS
-659 NNQILAEVDAVC
+659 NKQILAEVDAC
-671 QNL
+671 L

>member
-28 LGKVDGVVFSTHY
+28 LGKVDGVVYSTHY

-53 EDHIKNDKLT
+53 EDHIKDDKLT

-72 RMHEKTFRGC
+72 RMHEKTFRSC

-93 EIANIREQDSWV
+93 EVANIREQTSWV
-105 VKDMPKATE
+105 MKDMEQATE

-128 LDAPLTPGETPVVK
+128 LDTPLIAGETPMTK

-168 IVEKKTTVGGKMAM
+168 IVEKDYTVGGKMAK

-213 SYSEVVGVKG
+213 SASEVCRVSG
-223 YIGNFTIDIKRHPR
+223 YIGNFEIDIKRHPR

-248 ACIEACP
+248 ACIEKCP
-255 NKKVPNEFNLNL
+255 NKKVPNAFNLGL
-267 NNRKAINIPFAQAV
+267 NNRKAIDIPFAQAV
-281 PKVAAISADYCLHMK
+281 PKVANIDANYCLHMK
-296 GLEKGKD
+296 GLANGKD

-308 CEKACGTGAIN
+308 CEKACAAGAIK
-319 FHQTEEVITEKYGAI
+319 FDQKEEIITEKYGAI
-334 IVATGYNPID
+334 IVATGYNPIS
-344 LSKFDEYAYSQSPDV
+344 LEKFDEYAYSQSPDV

-381 PSDGNEPKEIVF
+381 PSDGKEPKTIVF

-398 SRCSAD
+398 SRCSSD
-404 SKKGHEYCSKVC
+404 STKGHEYCSKIC

-421 KHAILTRDHYPDTNI
+421 KHAILTRDHYPDTNCY
-436 TVFYI
+436 VFYI
-441 DVRTPGKNFDE
+441 DVRTPGKLFDE

-491 RQVHIKA
+491 KQVHIKA

-578 KDKLKNN
+578 KDKLKND
-585 PCTAHPNENMCNGC
+585 PCTAQPDENACNGC
-599 GQCANVCP
+599 GQCQNVCP

-629 VSQVNTAMC
+629 VSQVNSAMC
-638 QGCGACTVACPSGAM
+638 HGCGACTVACPSGAM
-653 DLNGFS
+653 DLKGFS
-659 NNQILAEVDAVC
+659 NKQILAEVDSV
-671 QNL
+671 L

>member
-28 LGKVDGVVFSTHY
+28 LGKVDGVVYSTHY
-41 TYMCSSAGQKMI
+41 TYMCSSAGQQMI
-53 EDHIKNDKLT
+53 EDHIKDDKLT

-72 RMHEKTFRGC
+72 RMHEKTFRSC

-93 EIANIREQDSWV
+93 EVANIREQTSWV
-105 VKDMPKATE
+105 MKDMEQATE

-128 LDAPLTPGETPVVK
+128 LDTPLIAGETPMTK

-168 IVEKKTTVGGKMAM
+168 IVEKDYTVGGKMAK

-213 SYSEVVGVKG
+213 SASEVCRVSG
-223 YIGNFTIDIKRHPR
+223 YIGNFEIDIKRYPR

-248 ACIEACP
+248 ACIEKCP
-255 NKKVPNEFNLNL
+255 NKKVPNAFNLGL
-267 NNRKAINIPFAQAV
+267 NNRKAIDIPFAQAV
-281 PKVAAISADYCLHMK
+281 PKVANIDANYCLHMK
-296 GLEKGKD
+296 GLANGKD

-308 CEKACGTGAIN
+308 CEKACAAGAIK
-319 FHQTEEVITEKYGAI
+319 FDQKEEIITEKYGAI
-334 IVATGYNPID
+334 IVATGYNPIS
-344 LSKFDEYAYSQSPDV
+344 LEKFDEYAYNQSPDV

-381 PSDGNEPKEIVF
+381 PSDGKEPKTIVF

-404 SKKGHEYCSKVC
+404 STKGHEYCSKIC

-421 KHAILTRDHYPDTNI
+421 KHAILTRDHYPDTNCY
-436 TVFYI
+436 VFYI
-441 DVRTPGKNFDE
+441 DVRTPGKLFDE

-491 RQVHIKA
+491 KQVHIKA

-578 KDKLKNN
+578 KDKLKND
-585 PCTAHPNENMCNGC
+585 PCTAQPDENACNGC

-607 YGAISYIDKDF
+607 YGAISYVDKDF
-618 RGPNRTTITRH
+618 RGPARTTITRH

-638 QGCGACTVACPSGAM
+638 HGCGACTVACPSGAM
-653 DLNGFS
+653 DLKGFS
-659 NNQILAEVDAVC
+659 NKQILAEVDSV
-671 QNL
+671 L

>member
-28 LGKVDGVVFSTHY
+28 MEKVNGVVYSTHY

-53 EDHIKNDKLT
+53 EDKIHELNLT

-72 RMHEKTFRGC
+72 RMHEKTFRAC
-82 AERAGLNPYKV
+82 AERAGLNAYKV
-93 EIANIREQDSWV
+93 EVANIREQCSWV
-105 VKDMPKATE
+105 MKDMPDATE
-114 KAIALGKAAIAKTI
+114 KAIALAKAAVAKTI
-128 LDAPLTPGETPVVK
+128 LDTPLIEGETQMTK

-168 IVEKKTTVGGKMAM
+168 IVEKDYTVGGKMAK

-213 SYSEVVGVKG
+213 SYSEVSRVSG
-223 YIGNFTIDIKRHPR
+223 YIGNFEIDITRHPR

-248 ACIEACP
+248 ACIEKCP
-255 NKKVPNEFNLNL
+255 MKKVPNAFNLNL
-267 NNRKAINIPFAQAV
+267 NNRKAVDIPFAQAV
-281 PKVAAISADYCLHMK
+281 PKVANIDANYCLHMK
-296 GLEKGKD
+296 GLANGKD
-303 NVCGF
+303 NVCGM
-308 CEKACGTGAIN
+308 CEKVCGVGAIK
-319 FHQTEEVITEKYGAI
+319 FDQKEEVITEKYGAI
-334 IVATGYNPID
+334 IVATGYNPIPLD
-344 LSKFDEYAYSQSPDV
+344 KFDEYAYNQSPDV

-381 PSDGNEPKEIVF
+381 PSDGKEPKNIVF

-404 SKKGHEYCSKVC
+404 STKGHEYCSKIC

-472 VTPQSDGTLDVQGS
+472 VTPLSDGTLDVQGS

-511 SARPLA
+511 TARPLA

-565 SSGAAAKAICLLV
+565 SSG
-578 KDKLKNN
+578 
-585 PCTAHPNENMCNGC
+585 
-599 GQCANVCP
+599 
-607 YGAISYIDKDF
+607 
-618 RGPNRTTITRH
+618 
-629 VSQVNTAMC
+629 
-638 QGCGACTVACPSGAM
+638 
-653 DLNGFS
+653 
-659 NNQILAEVDAVC
+659 
-671 QNL
+671 